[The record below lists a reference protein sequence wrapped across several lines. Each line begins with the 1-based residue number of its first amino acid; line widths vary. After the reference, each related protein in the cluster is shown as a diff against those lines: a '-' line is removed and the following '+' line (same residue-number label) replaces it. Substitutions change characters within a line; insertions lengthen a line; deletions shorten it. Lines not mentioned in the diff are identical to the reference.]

1 MRARVQTARMIL
13 LRALLLAGL
22 GCVLTTHLATAE
34 TNTPPPTRIFIH
46 GNGAPDFLGFTN
58 VYLLRR
64 AEKTALLDFHLG
76 STHDADGDQL
86 FFQWFDEETVV
97 SNAPRFTNDYT
108 RGLHTLKVRV
118 SDGAIMLD
126 ATAPLEIISPLDAIR
141 RLRADLELT
150 GVRENIDSL
159 RPLLYGAENAIRRRE
174 WRVAQRRLQRF
185 GERLSV
191 YLDGDSEQG
200 AALIARWDVAARRIG
215 QSVQVIRKGD
225 AAPGGLFP
233 GPN

>member
-1 MRARVQTARMIL
+1 MRRVVQNALMIH

-22 GCVLTTHLATAE
+22 SCLFTTHLALAE
-34 TNTPPPTRIFIH
+34 TNTPPPTKVFIH

-64 AEKTALLDFHLG
+64 AEKTARLDFHLG
-76 STHDADGDQL
+76 ADHDDEGELLYFYWYEGDN
-86 FFQWFDEETVV
+86 VV
-97 SNAPRFTNDYT
+97 SNLPRYTNDYAH
-108 RGLHTLKVRV
+108 GLHTLHVAV
-118 SDGAIMLD
+118 SDNRDVNDLHV
-126 ATAPLEIISPLDAIR
+126 PLEIISPLDAIR

-150 GVRENIDSL
+150 GRRENIDSL
-159 RPLLYGAENAIRRRE
+159 RPLLYGAEKAIRRRE

-185 GERLSV
+185 DERLSV
-191 YLDGDSEQG
+191 YLDVNTEKG
-200 AALIARWDVAARRIG
+200 AALIARWEVAARRLG

-233 GPN
+233 GTN